1 MALGPLRPS
10 LAPTIGLL
18 GYVVGQL
25 LGAAVVVE
33 IIFGLLGIGTELI
46 NAVLGRD
53 YPLVQGI
60 VFVFGLLVVLVRPRR
75 RPGQRAH

>member
-1 MALGPLRPS
+1 M
-10 LAPTIGLL
+10 
-18 GYVVGQL
+18 VGQL

-33 IIFGLLGIGTELI
+33 IIFGLPGIGTELI

-60 VFVFGLLVVLVRPRR
+60 VFVFGLLVVLVSYLADLVSGLIDPRTR
-75 RPGQRAH
+75 TA